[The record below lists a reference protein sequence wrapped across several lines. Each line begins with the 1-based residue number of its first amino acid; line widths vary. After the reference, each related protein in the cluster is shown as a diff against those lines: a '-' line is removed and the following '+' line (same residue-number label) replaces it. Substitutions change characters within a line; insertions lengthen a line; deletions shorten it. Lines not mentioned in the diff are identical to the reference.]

1 MNWESWLVWGFTA
14 TIVLTAFFAG
24 AQGLG
29 LTRMSIPYLL
39 GTMVT
44 PDRSRAKL
52 AGVFVH
58 LVNGWLFALLYI
70 AIFNQW
76 GGPSV
81 VKGMIIGAAH
91 TAFLLTAGM
100 AMLPSL
106 HPRMASEQHGPDAAR
121 QLEPPG
127 FLALH
132 YGVRTPLTVLIGHLV
147 YGAMLGAFY
156 TPAF

>member
-1 MNWESWLVWGFTA
+1 MNWGSWLVWGFAA
-14 TIVLTAFFAG
+14 TVTLTFFFSA

-29 LTRMSIPYLL
+29 FTRMSIPLLL

-52 AGVFVH
+52 AGVVLH
-58 LVNGWLFALLYI
+58 LLNGWLFALLYI

-76 GGPSV
+76 GGPS
-81 VKGMIIGAAH
+81 IGRGLLVGTTHAG
-91 TAFLLTAGM
+91 FVLTAGM
-100 AMLPSL
+100 AVLPSL

-127 FLALH
+127 FLSLH
-132 YGVRTPLTVLIGHLV
+132 YGVRTPIAVLLGHMLF
-147 YGAMLGAFY
+147 GAMLGAFY
-156 TPAF
+156 TPA